1 MPPKKSS
8 AANKQP
14 EREGRRLR
22 LLDHL
27 SEGAFSNES
36 LQDTSAKI
44 ARLTRNRDQA
54 EERNAPSSLGEFTY
68 SDTDSITDSTDNSPI
83 QSPIQSP
90 IDDSV
95 ISPNQSPNENPKSS
109 PNADIEQPMS

>member
-8 AANKQP
+8 AANKKP

-68 SDTDSITDSTDNSPI
+68 SDTDSITDSTD

-90 IDDSV
+90 IEDSV